1 VISVYGYENG
11 LLLIVQF
18 VLLAV
23 KIFAFVSA
31 LTFSSE
37 SYVAAGKATKPPWAI
52 GLGFGVVL
60 QVVLGPINIISIAFT
75 IAAFV
80 YLADVRPALGS
91 LKRR

>member
-1 VISVYGYENG
+1 MISVYGYENG